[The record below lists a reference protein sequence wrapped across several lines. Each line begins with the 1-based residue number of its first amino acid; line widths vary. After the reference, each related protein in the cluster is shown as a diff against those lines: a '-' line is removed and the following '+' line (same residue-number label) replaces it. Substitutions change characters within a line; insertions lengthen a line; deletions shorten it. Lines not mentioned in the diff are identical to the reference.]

1 MYLQRERILVVH
13 MTMLIWYVFPPS
25 NNLHTIVASDKDYD
39 DDVNDDDLL
48 RYCIMYS
55 IRCLL
60 AHIQQYQL
68 TFSLALLFLKISIY
82 IINLALWHGAH
93 APMST
98 VLVAAAATCRHSQT
112 HNRSLTTRKVGN
124 HSRVD

>member
-1 MYLQRERILVVH
+1 
-13 MTMLIWYVFPPS
+13 
-25 NNLHTIVASDKDYD
+25 
-39 DDVNDDDLL
+39 
-48 RYCIMYS
+48 MYS

-60 AHIQQYQL
+60 VHIQQYQL

-98 VLVAAAATCRHSQT
+98 VLVAAVVATCRHSQT
-112 HNRSLTTRKVGN
+112 QNRSLTTRKVGN

>member
-1 MYLQRERILVVH
+1 
-13 MTMLIWYVFPPS
+13 
-25 NNLHTIVASDKDYD
+25 
-39 DDVNDDDLL
+39 
-48 RYCIMYS
+48 MYS

-60 AHIQQYQL
+60 VHIQQYQL

-98 VLVAAAATCRHSQT
+98 VLVAAAAAVVATCRHSQT